1 VSDALTK
8 VLGQPIAGPRR
19 QVEKAIRGA
28 ILSGELQ
35 VGERLP
41 AEAELAR
48 QFGVS
53 RTTIREALQTL
64 WAEGLIRKT
73 PGVGG
78 GSFVESIDH
87 RSLERTMQQSL
98 HRLLQLGTLQPDELN
113 VVRELLELP
122 AVRLAAMNRSDADL
136 ARLKA
141 NTAARRTATA
151 ADPRLADLDSEFHRV
166 AAEASGNRVLAA
178 LIAALHTACS
188 PDAQAEDSEQVNDLA
203 LRHHQGITDAIAARD
218 PDEAESLA
226 IAHLSAIR
234 SHPAGSSH
242 PAGN

>member
-28 ILSGELQ
+28 ILSGDLQ

-64 WAEGLIRKT
+64 WAEGLIRKI

-87 RSLERTMQQSL
+87 RSLERTMRQSL
-98 HRLLQLGTLQPDELN
+98 HRLLQLGTLRPDELSL
-113 VVRELLELP
+113 VRELLELP
-122 AVRLAAMNRSDADL
+122 AVRLAAVNRGDADL
-136 ARLKA
+136 VRLEA
-141 NTAARRTATA
+141 NTAARRGVAV
-151 ADPRLADLDSEFHRV
+151 ADPRAADLDCEFHRLV
-166 AAEASGNRVLAA
+166 AEASGNRVLAA
-178 LIAALHTACS
+178 LIAALHTESS
-188 PDAQAEDSEQVNDLA
+188 PDAQAEDSEEVNDLA
-203 LRHHQGITDAIAARD
+203 VRHHQGIADAIAARD

-226 IAHLSAIR
+226 IAHLSVIR
-234 SHPAGSSH
+234 SHPAGS
-242 PAGN
+242 